1 MKHKLAQISIEYT
14 VCLAVLLII
23 FFAMYQLS
31 FDMQSRMVN
40 LTSVF
45 EGEKISAKISDATDW
60 AMIIGRGSDLS
71 LKIGSTPQQRIV
83 ASGSQIISFGVSNQ
97 TFAVSPTIG
106 RCINRFESTNDIWNI
121 RVMFN
126 GTNVSLSQ

>member
-1 MKHKLAQISIEYT
+1 MKQRLAQVSIEYT

-31 FDMQSRMVN
+31 FDMQNRMVN
-40 LTSVF
+40 LTSIF
-45 EGEKISAKISDATDW
+45 EGEKISAKVSDTIDW
-60 AMIIGRGSDLS
+60 AMIIGKGSNLS
-71 LKIGSTPQQRIV
+71 VKIGSTPQQRIV

-97 TFAVSPTIG
+97 TFAVSPTIA
-106 RCINRFESTNDIWNI
+106 RCVNRFDSTNDIQNI
-121 RVMFN
+121 KVIFN